1 MQYNSNKIFYNKVNL
16 MDLKRSE
23 TMRQLMKLSVIL
35 SLLFL
40 VGCASFGQTPEV
52 LVTFTG
58 EFNEVISDTRTEL
71 GRPVDLPEV
80 TQENAVFLGWFDA
93 DNPRYQVTPFTPLFK
108 DVTLIARFEAIPV
121 MITFERFDEG
131 FTAPLQ
137 INIGHS
143 VSELPVPRRA
153 NYSFAGWYLDENLT
167 IPVRLPLGF
176 EQDTTLYASWVFDVT
191 GNLSIL
197 EYEQSIIN
205 MIEQVRTSVLGI
217 SNIRNG
223 LPGSSGSGVIYR
235 REGNTYYVVTNHHV
249 LNDFEELEIIFERN
263 DLIFTITDGA
273 IEFIGSDATTDIGV
287 LKFTSAL
294 DFAVAEFADYYSLQ
308 LGQYV
313 YAVGSPLGFTYF
325 NSVTQGI
332 ISGLSR
338 FFENS
343 AGLGAF
349 AGFVIQHDAAINPG
363 NSGGA
368 LFTSQGE
375 FVGINTFKIDASPT
389 GRNLEGLGFSVPSN
403 TIIRVVADLEENGR
417 VIRPFFGISS
427 QVLVASCGQDFGVCV
442 QAVVADSSASRL
454 GIEVG
459 DVIIGFQNDS
469 MSEMLRTN
477 NFNQLREAILNS
489 RVGQN
494 ARVELIRDG
503 ETIITDYE
511 PLVTH
516 PDDRE

>member
-1 MQYNSNKIFYNKVNL
+1 MQKF
-16 MDLKRSE
+16 
-23 TMRQLMKLSVIL
+23 MRLSIL
-35 SLLFL
+35 VTLLFL
-40 VGCASFGQTPEV
+40 GGCVNIDRTEPINV
-52 LVTFTG
+52 RFTG
-58 EFNEVISDTRTEL
+58 EFNETVSDTTTAF
-71 GRPVDLPEV
+71 GRPVSLPEV
-80 TQENAVFLGWFDA
+80 TQDQAVFIGWFDTA
-93 DNPRYQVTPFTPLFK
+93 NPRYQVTPFTPLFE
-108 DVTLIARFEAIPV
+108 DITLVARFEAIPRV
-121 MITFERFDEG
+121 ISFERFDEG
-131 FTAPLQ
+131 YTPPVEVLLGAS
-137 INIGHS
+137 IR
-143 VSELPVPRRA
+143 ELPVPRRA
-153 NYSFAGWYLDENLT
+153 NYRFAGWYLDENLT
-167 IPVRLPLGF
+167 QAVSLPLGV
-176 EQDTTLYASWVFDVT
+176 EEDTTLYASWVFDIT

-197 EYEQSIIN
+197 EYEQAIID

-223 LPGSSGSGVIYR
+223 VPGSSGSGVIYR

-249 LNDFEELEIIFERN
+249 LENFDEIEIIYERN
-263 DLIFTITDGA
+263 DLIFTITSGA
-273 IEFIGSDATTDIGV
+273 VEFIGSDPTTDIGV
-287 LKFTSAL
+287 IKFTSEL

-375 FVGINTFKIDASPT
+375 FVGINTFKIDSSPT

-403 TIIRVVADLEENGR
+403 TIVRVVADLEENGR

-442 QAVVADSSASRL
+442 QGVVDDSSASRL

-459 DVIIGFQNDS
+459 DVIIGFQNDL

-494 ARVELIRDG
+494 ARVELIRNG
-503 ETIITDYE
+503 ERIITEYE

-516 PDDRE
+516 PDDRD

>member
-1 MQYNSNKIFYNKVNL
+1 MQKV
-16 MDLKRSE
+16 
-23 TMRQLMKLSVIL
+23 MRLSIL
-35 SLLFL
+35 ATLLFL
-40 VGCASFGQTPEV
+40 AGCAGFGSSEPV
-52 LVTFTG
+52 NVRFTG
-58 EFNEVISDTRTEL
+58 EYNEVISDTTAVF
-71 GRPVDLPEV
+71 GRPVSLPEV
-80 TQENAVFLGWFDA
+80 TQDQAVFIGWFDA
-93 DNPRYQVTPFTPLFK
+93 ANPRYQVTPFTPLFE
-108 DVTLIARFEAIPV
+108 DITLVAKFEAIPLV
-121 MITFERFDEG
+121 ISFERFDEG
-131 FTAPLQ
+131 YTAPLEVSLGGS
-137 INIGHS
+137 I
-143 VSELPVPRRA
+143 SELPVPRRA
-153 NYSFAGWYLDENLT
+153 NYQFAGWYLDENLT
-167 IPVRLPLGF
+167 QAVRLPLGI
-176 EQDTTLYASWVFDVT
+176 EQDTTLYASWVFDIT
-191 GNLSIL
+191 GNLNIL
-197 EYEQSIIN
+197 EYEQSIID

-223 LPGSSGSGVIYR
+223 VPGSSGSGVIYR
-235 REGNTYYVVTNHHV
+235 REGNTYFVVTNHHV
-249 LNDFEELEIIFERN
+249 LDNYDEIEIIYERN
-263 DLIFTITDGA
+263 DLIFTITPGA
-273 IEFIGSDATTDIGV
+273 VEFIGSDPTTDIGV
-287 LKFTSAL
+287 IKFTSEL

-375 FVGINTFKIDASPT
+375 FVGINTFKIDSSPT

-403 TIIRVVADLEENGR
+403 TITRVVADLEENGR

-442 QAVVADSSASRL
+442 QAVVEDSSASRL

-459 DVIIGFQNDS
+459 DVIIGFQNDQ

-477 NFNQLREAILNS
+477 NFNQLREGILNS

-494 ARVELIRDG
+494 ARVELIRNG
-503 ETIITDYE
+503 ERIITEYE

-516 PDDRE
+516 PDDRD

>member
-1 MQYNSNKIFYNKVNL
+1 
-16 MDLKRSE
+16 
-23 TMRQLMKLSVIL
+23 MRQWMKLSVIL
-35 SLLFL
+35 SLIFL
-40 VGCASFGQTPEV
+40 AGCTGLGQETEV
-52 LVTFTG
+52 LVRFTG
-58 EFNEVISDTRTEL
+58 EFNEVINDAFTVS
-71 GRPVDLPEV
+71 GKPVELPEV
-80 TQENAVFLGWFDA
+80 TLDNAVFLGWFDA
-93 DNPRYQVTPFTPLFK
+93 SNPRYQVTPFSPLFA
-108 DVTLIARFEAIPV
+108 DITLVARFEAIPV
-121 MITFERFDEG
+121 VITFERFDEG
-131 FTAPLQ
+131 YTAPAEVLL
-137 INIGHS
+137 GHS
-143 VSELPVPRRA
+143 LSELPIPRRA
-153 NYSFAGWYLDENLT
+153 NYAFAGWYLDENLT
-167 IPVRLPLGF
+167 QKVTLPIGF
-176 EQDTTLYASWVFDVT
+176 EQDTTLYARWVFDIT

-197 EYEQSIIN
+197 EYEQSIID

-273 IEFIGSDATTDIGV
+273 IEFIGSDPTTDIGV
-287 LKFTSAL
+287 VKFTSEL

-459 DVIIGFQNDS
+459 DVIIGFQNDA
-469 MSEMLRTN
+469 MSEMFRTN

-503 ETIITDYE
+503 ETIITNYE

>member
-1 MQYNSNKIFYNKVNL
+1 
-16 MDLKRSE
+16 
-23 TMRQLMKLSVIL
+23 MRQFMKIVVVLSV
-35 SLLFL
+35 LLL
-40 VGCASFGQTPEV
+40 AGCAGFGPQASVRVE
-52 LVTFTG
+52 FTG
-58 EFNEVISDTRTEL
+58 SYNETVSDINTER
-71 GRPVDLPEV
+71 GTPVSLPEV
-80 TQENAVFLGWFDA
+80 TRDNAVFLGWFDVA
-93 DNPRYQVTPFTPLFK
+93 NPRYQVTPFTPLFS
-108 DVTLIARFEAIPV
+108 DVTLEARFEGIPV
-121 MITFERFDEG
+121 TLDFERFDEG
-131 FTAPLQ
+131 YTAPLVMDRGES
-137 INIGHS
+137 IVN
-143 VSELPVPRRA
+143 LPTPRRA
-153 NYSFAGWYLDENLT
+153 NFSFVGWYLDEDLT
-167 IPVRLPLGF
+167 RPVGLPF
-176 EQDTTLYASWVFDVT
+176 TASEDVTLYASWVFDVT
-191 GNLSIL
+191 GNLNIL
-197 EYEQSIIN
+197 EYERAIIN
-205 MIEQVRTSVLGI
+205 MIDQVRTSVLGI

-223 LPGSSGSGVIYR
+223 VPGGSGSGVIYR
-235 REGNTYYVVTNHHV
+235 REGNTYFVVTNHHV
-249 LNDFEELEIIFERN
+249 LDNFDELEIIFERN
-263 DLIFTITDGA
+263 DLIFTITSGA

-287 LKFTSAL
+287 IKFTSTL
-294 DFAVAEFADYYSLQ
+294 DFAVAQFADYYSLE

-313 YAVGSPLGFTYF
+313 YAIGSPLGFTYF

-375 FVGINTFKIDASPT
+375 FVGINTFKIDSSPT

-427 QVLVASCGQDFGVCV
+427 QVLVASCGQDYGVCV

-459 DVIIGFQNDS
+459 DVIIGFQNDA

-494 ARVELIRDG
+494 ARVEIIRNG
-503 ETIITDYE
+503 ERFITDYE

-516 PDDRE
+516 PDDRD

>member
-1 MQYNSNKIFYNKVNL
+1 
-16 MDLKRSE
+16 
-23 TMRQLMKLSVIL
+23 MRKWMRLGVFV

-40 VGCASFGQTPEV
+40 MGCASFTAEDPV
-52 LVTFTG
+52 NITFTG
-58 EFNEVISDTRTEL
+58 EYNETISDLST
-71 GRPVDLPEV
+71 PVGQPVSLPEV
-80 TQENAVFLGWFDA
+80 TQDQAVFVGWFDA
-93 DNPRYQVTPFTPLFK
+93 ANPRYQVTPFTPLFE
-108 DVTLIARFEAIPV
+108 DITLEARFDAMTVTLS
-121 MITFERFDEG
+121 FERLDEG
-131 FTAPLQ
+131 FTPPLEMAM
-137 INIGHS
+137 GS
-143 VSELPVPRRA
+143 SLSELPTPRRA
-153 NYSFAGWYLDENLT
+153 NFEFAGWYYDENLSQ
-167 IPVRLPLGF
+167 PVNLPLTVEEDQTF
-176 EQDTTLYASWVFDVT
+176 YARWVFDIT

-197 EYEQSIIN
+197 EYEQSIID
-205 MIEQVRTSVLGI
+205 MIEEVRTSVLGI

-223 LPGSSGSGVIYR
+223 VPGSSGSGVIYR
-235 REGNTYYVVTNHHV
+235 REGDTYFVVTNHHV
-249 LNDFEELEIIFERN
+249 LEDFEEIEIIYERN
-263 DLIFTITDGA
+263 DLIFTITSGA
-273 IEFIGSDATTDIGV
+273 IEFIGSDPTTDIGV
-287 LKFTSAL
+287 IQFTSEL

-343 AGLGAF
+343 AGLGDF

-442 QAVVADSSASRL
+442 QAVVDDSSASRL
-454 GIEVG
+454 GIEEG
-459 DVIIGFQNDS
+459 DVIIGFQNDA
-469 MSEMLRTN
+469 MSEMLTTN

-489 RVGQN
+489 RVGQD
-494 ARVELIRDG
+494 ARVELIRNG
-503 ETIITDYE
+503 ERIITDYE

>member
-1 MQYNSNKIFYNKVNL
+1 MAQVK
-16 MDLKRSE
+16 
-23 TMRQLMKLSVIL
+23 KLSIL
-35 SLLFL
+35 SSILLSMLFL
-40 VGCASFGQTPEV
+40 SACGGFIPDEEV
-52 LVTFTG
+52 SVIFTG
-58 EFNEVISDTRTEL
+58 EYNEILSNTTGLV

-80 TQENAVFLGWFDA
+80 TQDQAVFLGWFDA
-93 DNPRYQVTPFTPLFK
+93 SNPRYEVTPFTPLFE
-108 DVTLIARFEAIPV
+108 DITLVAKFEPV
-121 MITFERFDEG
+121 PYTLAFERFDEG
-131 FTAPLQ
+131 YTAPLELST
-137 INIGHS
+137 GEA
-143 VSELPVPRRA
+143 VSELPTPRRA
-153 NYSFAGWYLDENLT
+153 NFTFAGWYLDEDL
-167 IPVRLPLGF
+167 IQPVSLPLSIN
-176 EQDTTLYASWVFDVT
+176 QDTTLYASWVFDIT

-217 SNIRNG
+217 SNIQDG
-223 LPGSSGSGVIYR
+223 VPGSSGSGVIYR
-235 REGNTYYVVTNHHV
+235 REGDTYFVVTNHHV
-249 LNDFEELEIIFERN
+249 VDDFDQLEIIFERN
-263 DLIFTITDGA
+263 DLIFTITPGA
-273 IEFIGSDATTDIGV
+273 IEFIGSDPTTDIGV
-287 LKFTSAL
+287 IKFTSDL
-294 DFAVAEFADYYSLQ
+294 DFAVAEFTDYYSLQ

-313 YAVGSPLGFTYF
+313 YAIGSPLGFNYF
-325 NSVTQGI
+325 NSATQGI

-375 FVGINTFKIDASPT
+375 FIGINTFKIDSSPT
-389 GRNLEGLGFSVPSN
+389 GRNLEGLGFAVPSN

-427 QVLVASCGQDFGVCV
+427 QVLVATCGQDFGVCV
-442 QAVVADSSASRL
+442 QAVVDDSSASRL

-459 DVIIGFQNDS
+459 DIIIGFQNDT
-469 MSEMLRTN
+469 MSEMIRTN
-477 NFNQLREAILNS
+477 NFNQLREGILNS

-494 ARVELIRDG
+494 ARVELIRNG
-503 ETIITDYE
+503 ERIITEYE